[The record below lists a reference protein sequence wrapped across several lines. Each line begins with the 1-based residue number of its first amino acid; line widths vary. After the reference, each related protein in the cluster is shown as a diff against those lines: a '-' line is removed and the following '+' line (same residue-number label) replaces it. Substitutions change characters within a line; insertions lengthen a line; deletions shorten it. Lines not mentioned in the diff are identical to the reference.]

1 MKVYL
6 LDIFPNIERWS
17 RQLDLK
23 THILNKVWILIDE
36 ENDKKVTYRF
46 LEEKH
51 QIIISVDG
59 QANFGSWR
67 FLEDGTSLL
76 IKTPDDASVFKHS
89 FIDDTVLAL
98 KLESDR
104 SEFVVFVNEN
114 ASERLHDNT
123 LNSIRNYL
131 RDKVRLGISGDIIAG
146 DKFSITYPKE
156 HSAQIHISTSFNCKY
171 FPELEEHIAIINE
184 KIGFLKTKSQVAEI
198 LIAYCEKRSVPSKIS
213 KFNKEFLEHLN
224 NQKFPIALIDKIF
237 KAHQSNS
244 NFTSEFKEYLIL
256 NIT

>member
-1 MKVYL
+1 MKAYL

-46 LEEKH
+46 QERKH

-59 QANFGSWR
+59 HADFGTWE

-76 IKTPDDASVFKHS
+76 IKIPNNALVFKHS
-89 FIDDTVLAL
+89 FIDETVLAL
-98 KLESDR
+98 KLDNHS

-123 LNSIRNYL
+123 LNSIRDYL
-131 RDKVRLGISGDIIAG
+131 RDQVRLGISGDIIAR
-146 DKFSITYPKE
+146 DKFSITYPNE
-156 HSAQIHISTSFNCKY
+156 HSAQIHISTSFNSKY
-171 FPELEEHIAIINE
+171 FPELEEHISIINE

-198 LIAYCEKRSVPSKIS
+198 LIAYCERRSVPTKIS
-213 KFNKEFLEHLN
+213 KFNKEFLEHLDN
-224 NQKFPIALIDKIF
+224 HKFPIALIDKIF

-244 NFTSEFKEYLIL
+244 NFTSEFKDYLRA
-256 NIT
+256 NIS